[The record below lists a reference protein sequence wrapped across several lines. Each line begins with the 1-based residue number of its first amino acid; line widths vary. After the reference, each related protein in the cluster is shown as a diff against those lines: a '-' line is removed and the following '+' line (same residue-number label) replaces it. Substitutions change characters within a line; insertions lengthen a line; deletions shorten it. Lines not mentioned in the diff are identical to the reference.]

1 MGVTDP
7 SPSPDSVELLDQLL
21 QSLFGD
27 FDHWFRRGLVLLD
40 CTPEGLLPPGE
51 QEALQ
56 RDIQAALAELAAAR
70 ALRNAAPTAMAVDMD
85 AMAPWHRLMMR
96 IWSLSALLRGAGV
109 ALPQA
114 PEPPAMPP
122 RLSGFD
128 G

>member
-70 ALRNAAPTAMAVDMD
+70 ALRNAAPTAMAVDM
-85 AMAPWHRLMMR
+85 MAPWHRLMMR